1 MVTPLRGTD
10 PGSVSQLGG
19 ILRTT
24 AAALAAG
31 AAELHPGTPL
41 VTLCVTTAT
50 HLDSMGS
57 ALQVQAQELAEAAV
71 ARSRLRERATATG
84 LELREWSVIEP
95 FGVVSAEVAAR
106 RSLDQAQLQAQAD
119 RLAAQVARTRSR
131 LVRELAQAR
140 AHLAQ
145 AAEVARART

>member
-71 ARSRLRERATATG
+71 VRSRLRERATAAG

-106 RSLDQAQLQAQAD
+106 RCLDQAQLQAQAD

-140 AHLAQ
+140 VHLAQ

>member
-71 ARSRLRERATATG
+71 ARSRLRERATAAG

>member
-71 ARSRLRERATATG
+71 ARSRLRERATAAG

-95 FGVVSAEVAAR
+95 FGLVSAQAAAAR
-106 RSLDQAQLQAQAD
+106 QVQRPQLQAQAD
-119 RLAAQVARTRSR
+119 RIASQL
-131 LVRELAQAR
+131 
-140 AHLAQ
+140 
-145 AAEVARART
+145 ARARAQLARRLTHAEGQLAAAAALA

>member
-71 ARSRLRERATATG
+71 ARSRLREPATAAG

>member
-71 ARSRLRERATATG
+71 ARSRLRERATAAG

-131 LVRELAQAR
+131 LVRELTQAR

>member
-71 ARSRLRERATATG
+71 ARSRLRERATAAG

-106 RSLDQAQLQAQAD
+106 RCLDQAQLQAQAD

>member
-24 AAALAAG
+24 AA
-31 AAELHPGTPL
+31 
-41 VTLCVTTAT
+41 
-50 HLDSMGS
+50 
-57 ALQVQAQELAEAAV
+57 
-71 ARSRLRERATATG
+71 G

>member
-24 AAALAAG
+24 AASLAAG

-71 ARSRLRERATATG
+71 ARSRLRERATAAG

>member
-71 ARSRLRERATATG
+71 ARSRRRERPTAAG

-95 FGVVSAEVAAR
+95 VGVVSGEVAAR

>member
-1 MVTPLRGTD
+1 MVRPLRCTD
-10 PGSVSQLGG
+10 PGSVWQLGG

-71 ARSRLRERATATG
+71 ARSRLRERATAAG

>member
-71 ARSRLRERATATG
+71 ARSRLRERATAAG
-84 LELREWSVIEP
+84 LELREGSVIEP

>member
-57 ALQVQAQELAEAAV
+57 ALQVQAQELAEAGGGRGGG
-71 ARSRLRERATATG
+71 RSGGYTAKG
-84 LELREWSVIEP
+84 
-95 FGVVSAEVAAR
+95 
-106 RSLDQAQLQAQAD
+106 
-119 RLAAQVARTRSR
+119 
-131 LVRELAQAR
+131 
-140 AHLAQ
+140 
-145 AAEVARART
+145 